1 MNRKNNCNCKKPSK
15 FCTCNDFCD
24 DSQDLDTSIELIL
37 ESESS
42 ISECAAKLFSSIFPC
57 ELDSLDDIQKK
68 INLFTQLLL
77 AYNNRACSLGK
88 LIHSVSE
95 IEETYIPN
103 PHIEVFDCK
112 SETCAK
118 PAPPSC
124 NDAVINKIK
133 ESLASINCCVPPSQ
147 PKHCPPPTTCCEPPV
162 YCPPVQTCCEP
173 PICPPPQKTCA
184 KPLCN
189 GLYFLDKVRIYFS
202 CNNLY
207 VVYDIY
213 FNSNNCNLAFSKAKN
228 QCTYIHTYVV
238 N

>member
-1 MNRKNNCNCKKPSK
+1 MKNNCNCKKKSR

-24 DSQDLDTSIELIL
+24 DSQDIETSLQSIL

-88 LIHSVSE
+88 LIESISD
-95 IEETYIPN
+95 IEDTYVPN
-103 PHIEVFDCK
+103 PHIDVFDCK
-112 SETCAK
+112 VDNCEKPTPPTCTD
-118 PAPPSC
+118 SII
-124 NDAVINKIK
+124 DKIK
-133 ESLASINCCVPPSQ
+133 DSLASINCCKPDPCYKPEPCYIPDPP
-147 PKHCPPPTTCCEPPV
+147 CCEPV
-162 YCPPVQTCCEP
+162 
-173 PICPPPQKTCA
+173 KNSSA
-184 KPLCN
+184 KPICN
-189 GLYFLDKVRIYFS
+189 GLYFLDKVRIYYK
-202 CNNLY
+202 CNCAY

-213 FNSNNCNLAFSKAKN
+213 FNSNTCSLVFCKAKD
-228 QCTYIHTYVV
+228 QCTYNHTYVI